1 MFVIVLLLTI
11 AALAIGYALFVLRID
26 LRGLIRKAIGD
37 FEMSVSASFRLYS
50 QRLNAFAT
58 LVVLPYIIST
68 NGGFVAQAFNAL
80 PEAYRIIAAPF
91 AGMVAFAVVTWARL
105 RIQPAKPHA

>member
-1 MFVIVLLLTI
+1 MLRLLLILAAVIVVGF
-11 AALAIGYALFVLRID
+11 AFYQHVAIRT
-26 LRGLIRKAIGD
+26 LIRNAIGD

-50 QRLNAFAT
+50 QRLNAFVT

-68 NGGFVAQAFNAL
+68 NGGFVAQVFNAL
-80 PEAYRIIAAPF
+80 PETYRIIAAPF

-105 RIQPAKPHA
+105 RIQPAKPNA